1 MFFKISFLVTHFC
14 AGIAC
19 LMTMVSSQT
28 ASTPSTNFSPSTES
42 GAQNGSK
49 IPLYIGAFFP
59 FGGGWDGSGIIPV
72 VEMAL
77 DDINAREDILPGY
90 ELRMV
95 WNDTQVQFC
104 SFIHFM
110 CCF

>member
-1 MFFKISFLVTHFC
+1 MFSKFSLFVTQFC
-14 AGIAC
+14 VGIVY

-28 ASTPSTNFSPSTES
+28 PSSPSAPSSPGTES

-77 DDINAREDILPGY
+77 DDINAREDMLPGY

-95 WNDTQVQFC
+95 WNDTQVQL
-104 SFIHFM
+104 
-110 CCF
+110 CFFVY